1 MSIYF
6 PYYITRR
13 RDGETLFS
21 GFLLPVCGKDA
32 IIVSI
37 IPAREEKEGYG
48 RMQFFL
54 KQSTGTESLF
64 TVSDS
69 CGRQVY
75 EVTGAFS
82 SLGRR
87 FSLRGENGVE
97 AAKISCVHLAASAQY
112 SVSVEKEKGE
122 KDKVRVTVNPS
133 APRRPVS
140 IRGVKWRFRGS
151 VLTRSFDLVDED
163 SHTVMTHG
171 RCWKAGGDCYAAEIP
186 EESDV
191 LLCLSVAVIIDS
203 TVVAG
208 MPAAVPAG

>member
-1 MSIYF
+1 M
-6 PYYITRR
+6 R
-13 RDGETLFS
+13 
-21 GFLLPVCGKDA
+21 
-32 IIVSI
+32 
-37 IPAREEKEGYG
+37 
-48 RMQFFL
+48 FFL

-64 TVSDS
+64 IVSDS

-75 EVTGAFS
+75 EVTGSFS

-87 FSLRGENGVE
+87 FSLRDENGNE
-97 AAKISCVHLAASAQY
+97 AAKISCVRLAQTAQY
-112 SVSVEKEKGE
+112 SVCVGTGKGEKEKA
-122 KDKVRVTVNPS
+122 RVTVNPS
-133 APRRPVS
+133 AARRPVS

-151 VLTRSFDLVDED
+151 VLTRSFDLVDAE

-171 RCWKAGGDCYAAEIP
+171 RCWNAAGDCYAAEIP
-186 EESDV
+186 GESDV